1 MWSSDEPGYFHICT
15 DGNAV
20 PWIFQD
26 DEDFIAGV
34 NRIGICA
41 IISKTET
48 VAYILMDNHGHFLM
62 YGTLLACKQFINTY
76 KVLTGKH
83 ISRKYKINNPLRDL
97 PVEIIPI
104 KNEEELMTTIAYL
117 DRNSVVAGF
126 KFLPSEYPWGSARYM
141 FKDGAMDI
149 KSRRLGDIGL
159 NEKRR
164 MLKTRIPLPDDW
176 EVDCHKMLVPGK
188 SFLNIARLE
197 NIFKTPMR
205 YNYFLAKKLEGNIE
219 MAQGLKTFLPDKEL
233 RPVASQIS
241 MALFGTTDI
250 RLLNVKSKLR
260 IARELRHAYAAT
272 VKQISRMV
280 YMDPESLNGFI

>member
-1 MWSSDEPGYFHICT
+1 
-15 DGNAV
+15 
-20 PWIFQD
+20 
-26 DEDFIAGV
+26 
-34 NRIGICA
+34 
-41 IISKTET
+41 
-48 VAYILMDNHGHFLM
+48 MDNHGHFLM

-97 PVEIIPI
+97 PVEIIRI
-104 KNEEELMTTIAYL
+104 KNEEELMNTIAYL

-141 FKDGAMDI
+141 FRDGAEDI
-149 KSRRLGDIGL
+149 KLRRLGDIGL

-197 NIFKTPMR
+197 NIFKTPIR

-219 MAQGLKTFLPDKEL
+219 MAQGIKTFLPDKEL

-250 RLLNVKSKLR
+250 RSLNVKSKLR
-260 IARELRHAYAAT
+260 IARELRHGYAAT

-280 YMDPESLNGFI
+280 HLDSESLKGFI

>member
-1 MWSSDEPGYFHICT
+1 MWSSDKPGYFHICT

-48 VAYILMDNHGHFLM
+48 VAYTLMDNHGHFLM

-141 FKDGAMDI
+141 FRDGAMDI

-159 NEKRR
+159 NEKR
-164 MLKTRIPLPDDW
+164 LKDIP
-176 EVDCHKMLVPGK
+176 
-188 SFLNIARLE
+188 
-197 NIFKTPMR
+197 
-205 YNYFLAKKLEGNIE
+205 
-219 MAQGLKTFLPDKEL
+219 
-233 RPVASQIS
+233 
-241 MALFGTTDI
+241 
-250 RLLNVKSKLR
+250 
-260 IARELRHAYAAT
+260 
-272 VKQISRMV
+272 SR
-280 YMDPESLNGFI
+280 